1 MSTVITF
8 NTKDV
13 QDAIKDIPP
22 KYLVPATVRALN
34 KVAGNVKTAAARAIK
49 ARRGLNISVINKTMT
64 VVRATRGNLNSRLVV
79 TGKPISLR
87 DYKARQTAKGV
98 TVSVTAGTRKLIPG
112 AFIVDKLS
120 GNVFSRKGKKRL
132 PIEKLVGPSIPSTFA
147 QEEVKLAWLSV
158 AKDSMLKRL
167 NEEVRFELSKMQ
179 NKSSGSALR

>member
-1 MSTVITF
+1 MGTVITF

-13 QDAIKDIPP
+13 QNAIRDIPP

-49 ARRGLNISVINKTMT
+49 ARRGLQISVINKTMT
-64 VVRATRGNLNSRLVV
+64 IVRATRGNLSSRLVV

-87 DYKARQTAKGV
+87 DYKPRQTAKGV
-98 TVSVTAGTRKLIPG
+98 TVAVTTGTRKLIAH

-120 GNVFSRKGKKRL
+120 GNVFSREGKKSL
-132 PIEKLVGPSIPSTFA
+132 PIKKLVGPSIPSTFV
-147 QEEVKLAWLSV
+147 QEEVRLAWLSV

-167 NEEVRFELSKMQ
+167 NEEVRFELSKLQ
-179 NKSSGSALR
+179 NKSSGTSPR